1 MSNKNIVLEFKNVIH
16 TYFQGN
22 SSIEVLKN
30 INFSLPHNCIV
41 GIIGNSGSGKSTFL
55 QLAGLLETVQKGNV
69 IINKITL
76 LFYL

>member
-30 INFSLPHNCIV
+30 INFILPRNCII
-41 GIIGNSGSGKSTFL
+41 GIIGNSGSGK
-55 QLAGLLETVQKGNV
+55 
-69 IINKITL
+69 
-76 LFYL
+76 